1 MTSRDYFERLL
12 PTRAQVERF
21 LDKQVYLHLYF
32 RRFLGRI
39 LTE

>member
-1 MTSRDYFERLL
+1 MKAIDLRQEKISLKDLLRLASL
-12 PTRAQVERF
+12 
-21 LDKQVYLHLYF
+21 LYF